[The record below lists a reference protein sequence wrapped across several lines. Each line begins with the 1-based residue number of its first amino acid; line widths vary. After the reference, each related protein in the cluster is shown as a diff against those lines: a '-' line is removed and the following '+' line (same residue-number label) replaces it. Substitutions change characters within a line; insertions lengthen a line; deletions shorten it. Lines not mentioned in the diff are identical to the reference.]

1 MLENVIFIWQFGSH
15 RLESVCN
22 AWKIQPTDWTI
33 MPLLWFILILIVKK
47 VIGHLQQKSPWL
59 YSCFYRCG
67 IALWRSFQMGN
78 VTTMGVNTDW
88 NTDMSIFM
96 DLKRLLNCLK
106 TKITKIEENLNETVK
121 HSLKKCTQISYK
133 KNLNELLSRA
143 SAIGRSVLE
152 GNVNWD
158 PTIMC
163 AMERYPL

>member
-1 MLENVIFIWQFGSH
+1 
-15 RLESVCN
+15 
-22 AWKIQPTDWTI
+22 
-33 MPLLWFILILIVKK
+33 
-47 VIGHLQQKSPWL
+47 
-59 YSCFYRCG
+59 
-67 IALWRSFQMGN
+67 MGN
-78 VTTMGVNTDW
+78 VTTMGGNTDW

-143 SAIGRSVLE
+143 SAIGKSVLE

>member
-1 MLENVIFIWQFGSH
+1 
-15 RLESVCN
+15 
-22 AWKIQPTDWTI
+22 
-33 MPLLWFILILIVKK
+33 
-47 VIGHLQQKSPWL
+47 
-59 YSCFYRCG
+59 
-67 IALWRSFQMGN
+67 MGN
-78 VTTMGVNTDW
+78 VTTMGGNTDW

-163 AMERYPL
+163 TMERYPL